1 MVTVVVKREH
11 FLHDVPAEVE
21 VEFFIGD
28 IVSVPCGYMVRLKKQ
43 LSIKTIIQDNRTRYQ
58 HSSR

>member
-1 MVTVVVKREH
+1 MVTVVVKIH

-21 VEFFIGD
+21 EVELCIGG

-58 HSSR
+58 HSIR